1 MKNQLKKVAIGVD
14 TTCLASDNSGSETN
28 AQGAVVILRP
38 SNTNSD
44 IFNINVSYTVGWKV
58 ASLSLSMASIRFRA
72 MLPLLALEHDGH
84 DCRVFSDADGEK
96 LAGLDLLVIVKSFSA
111 DDFALAQQAVAR
123 GVPVV
128 LDLCDNIF
136 ISSYGA
142 SALAPSTSPAQM
154 FLAMARLARAVVVT
168 TEPLAHVVRSQLDTS
183 VPVHV
188 IPDGLET
195 HDAMDQMRSRL
206 ALAIA
211 SQRKTLTQKIR
222 KRFMRLVGRAQIL
235 RSAAMVP
242 LTKRLARR
250 AVRELHWKP
259 WAKRAYRC
267 FDAVRRSVRARS
279 AQAPEVVAAAQRPA
293 NPDAKRI
300 LWFGNHGAPHARFGM
315 LDLLEIRGPLETIAS
330 EFNVE
335 LVVVS
340 NHRDKYE
347 RHIAPM
353 RIPSTYVEWSPASIK
368 KQLALA
374 SVVVVPNT
382 LDAFS
387 VCKSSNRTASALLAG
402 VPVVATATAAL
413 DALSSS
419 VVLDDFL
426 EGLRLYLSD
435 TARAAADVAR
445 GRELIQHT
453 YGPSAIAAAW
463 AGVIGA
469 VLAQAHATSAP
480 DAELAVALNITQD
493 LDLALPIILR
503 AQQTGMAVV
512 AYCNVTLF
520 KKSPRLVAALHAN
533 GIALVLLEEDF
544 FQHRSFTFP
553 SSVKM
558 LLTASESNL
567 RPHCFTRK
575 LTDIANAQAVFTATL
590 QHGFENIG
598 LTYDD
603 ELQAVDKIDFS
614 AQRIYLWGGLDTLH
628 PKVRPDT
635 RRKCVPMG
643 CPKPAHVARAELSGL
658 LPPGMPVI
666 GVFENLHWARYSDA
680 YRTFFIA
687 NVQRL
692 ANVFPEVLFLVKP
705 HHAGVW
711 LTSRFK
717 GEVPKADNIVIA
729 DSQSPAWEP
738 FTAPSLMGNLRAVI
752 SSPSTIA
759 MDGVRQQLP
768 VAVVAHH
775 MTLPNYEPLPLL
787 RANADWDVFVQGVLD
802 PDARGALVERGR
814 QFVRDKLLPEGADER
829 IVGDMVAHA
838 ASGRESIR

>member
-14 TTCLASDNSGSETN
+14 TTCVASNKSGSETN
-28 AQGAVVILRP
+28 AQGAVAILRP
-38 SNTNSD
+38 SNTSSD
-44 IFNINVSYTVGWKV
+44 IFNSNVSYTVGWKV
-58 ASLSLSMASIRFRA
+58 ASLSLSMASVRFRA

-206 ALAIA
+206 ASAIA

-222 KRFMRLVGRAQIL
+222 KRLMRLVGRAQIL

-242 LTKRLARR
+242 LTKRLALR

-267 FDAVRRSVRARS
+267 FDAVRKSVRARS
-279 AQAPEVVAAAQRPA
+279 AQAPEVVAAAQCPA

-382 LDAFS
+382 LEAFS
-387 VCKSSNRTASALLAG
+387 VCKSANRTATALLAG
-402 VPVVATATAAL
+402 VPVVATATPAQDTL
-413 DALSSS
+413 GSCI
-419 VVLDDFL
+419 VFDDFL
-426 EGLRLYLSD
+426 GGLRLYLGD
-435 TARAAADVAR
+435 KQRAEADVATAKQ
-445 GRELIQHT
+445 LIHRVF
-453 YGPSAIAAAW
+453 GHGAIAAAW
-463 AGVIGA
+463 ADVIAGA
-469 VLAQAHATSAP
+469 TQTKARNVRP
-480 DAELAVALNITQD
+480 DAQLILALHLIQD
-493 LDLALPIILR
+493 LDLALPILLAAR
-503 AQQTGMAVV
+503 ARHVSTVV
-512 AYCNVTLF
+512 WCSTSLLD
-520 KKSPRLVAALHAN
+520 KSPRVMRTLNDHQIPIWPVADGASASMGN
-533 GIALVLLEEDF
+533 AFPPAATVLLTIAETNLGP
-544 FQHRSFTFP
+544 HR
-553 SSVKM
+553 
-558 LLTASESNL
+558 
-567 RPHCFTRK
+567 FTRN
-575 LTDIANAQAVFTATL
+575 LTNAAKSAGLVTATL
-590 QHGFENIG
+590 QHGFENVG

-603 ELQAVDKIDFS
+603 EIHKVEGIDF
-614 AQRIYLWGGLDTLH
+614 AADRIYLWGEKHTLH
-628 PKVRPDT
+628 ARATSET
-635 RRKCVPMG
+635 RDKCVPVG
-643 CPKPAHVARAELSGL
+643 CPKPAMIASADISNL
-658 LPPGMPVI
+658 LPNENRII
-666 GVFENLHWARYSDA
+666 GVFENLHWHRYSDE
-680 YRTFFIA
+680 YREFF
-687 NVQRL
+687 VSGVLGL
-692 ANVFPEVLFLVKP
+692 ASKFPEINFLVKP
-705 HHAGVW
+705 HHAGKW
-711 LTSRFK
+711 LTGK
-717 GEVPKADNIVIA
+717 KNISNAELKNLIVVE
-729 DSQSPAWEP
+729 PAAPEWEQH
-738 FTAPSLMGNLRAVI
+738 TASGLLGRMAAVI
-752 SSPSTIA
+752 STPSTVILDA
-759 MDGVRQQLP
+759 ARAGLP
-768 VAVVAHH
+768 VATVECEMNLDKYSPLYKIKTMQDWERFVADLDDVPHK
-775 MTLPNYEPLPLL
+775 
-787 RANADWDVFVQGVLD
+787 NALIGLSNDFVAAAILNGD
-802 PDARGALVERGR
+802 GA
-814 QFVRDKLLPEGADER
+814 AR
-829 IVGDMVAHA
+829 IVDDLMLHF
-838 ASGRESIR
+838 SGARNAR